1 MTKVKLDVEEK
12 VSPTTPDVESRPA
25 LPKRTSSMD
34 SRYMQMLIAHD
45 SVNRWNNFLAAF
57 FTWLVLAGFI
67 LFPGTFTNIQELE
80 SVGNVQVQKASAALL
95 NFVNRIPLLA
105 VAGTCCA
112 IGALGMLWLWYKFR
126 ANYVWLI
133 DRLFVA
139 GAVNSFTGV
148 ISTLTNVFGSQNG
161 NFSITARVTII
172 VTSVSCVICSL
183 LWLFY
188 LIFKLAPLR
197 YEHRREY
204 GSGEKA
210 RSCTERIFGL
220 LGDLDPAAGPILK

>member
-1 MTKVKLDVEEK
+1 
-12 VSPTTPDVESRPA
+12 
-25 LPKRTSSMD
+25 
-34 SRYMQMLIAHD
+34 
-45 SVNRWNNFLAAF
+45 
-57 FTWLVLAGFI
+57 
-67 LFPGTFTNIQELE
+67 
-80 SVGNVQVQKASAALL
+80 
-95 NFVNRIPLLA
+95 
-105 VAGTCCA
+105 
-112 IGALGMLWLWYKFR
+112 MLWLWYKFR

-133 DRLFVA
+133 DRLFVYVPQSQVFGARLTLISA

-148 ISTLTNVFGSQNG
+148 ISTLANVFGSQNG

-172 VTSVSCVICSL
+172 ATSVSCVICSL